1 MGPRGRGRGA
11 AEGKRPPRPGTTPV
25 SGRRGAADTTTQS
38 GASALTAEQH
48 HEIMCSETR
57 HFSSRREDQQLGRT
71 RQRER
76 RGSTGRAGRLK
87 VGTRLAIRLRMDGLL
102 LCRSIG
108 HCGHQPHRY
117 GDILVYIVTEAGDV
131 NPSIMNYIALNY
143 SLEGFSWHFQL
154 YCCGSLCMI
163 WLIFSKIRRTGKC
176 QYQQNYY
183 D

>member
-1 MGPRGRGRGA
+1 
-11 AEGKRPPRPGTTPV
+11 
-25 SGRRGAADTTTQS
+25 
-38 GASALTAEQH
+38 
-48 HEIMCSETR
+48 
-57 HFSSRREDQQLGRT
+57 LGRT

-117 GDILVYIVTEAGDV
+117 GDMLVYIVTEAGDV

-154 YCCGSLCMI
+154 YCYWFSVHDLVDFFQNRANREMPISAELLWVPNNIGVAILIIVILYGEWLYPYSNYLPSAGVSLSDLCLSIGFMNSGI
-163 WLIFSKIRRTGKC
+163 SIFC
-176 QYQQNYY
+176 H
-183 D
+183 